1 MTRFTSHEELE
12 AAIIKLIAIEPRFG
26 PIHHIHGTPSLRQA
40 PATLETLL
48 VIITEQFL
56 SLKAAAAI
64 WARLKAHIG
73 EVTSENVLAV
83 PMEKLVEL
91 GLSRSKA
98 KCFHACAAAGFDYE
112 VLMQRDLDEIRQAL
126 LSIWGIG
133 PWTADIFLLT
143 AAAHADAW
151 PVGDVALQAAAQHL
165 FSFRKRPDQKRMQ
178 KIASKWRPYRAAAA
192 RLLWAHY
199 RGLKAMPQAPSQN

>member
-1 MTRFTSHEELE
+1 MTRFTSPAELE
-12 AAIIKLIAIEPRFG
+12 AAIIELIAIEPRFA
-26 PIHHIHGTPSLRQA
+26 PVHHTHGTPSLRTA

-48 VIITEQFL
+48 IIITEQFL

-64 WARLKAHIG
+64 WARLKDGIG
-73 EVTSENVLAV
+73 EVTSDNVLAV
-83 PMEKLVEL
+83 PLERLVEL

-98 KCFHACAAAGFDYE
+98 KCFHACASARLDFED
-112 VLMQRDLDEIRQAL
+112 LMTRDLPDIRETL
-126 LSIWGIG
+126 LFIWGIG

-143 AAAHADAW
+143 AASHADAW

-165 FSFRKRPDQKRMQ
+165 FRFRKRPDQKRME

-199 RGLKAMPQAPSQN
+199 RGIKAMPQAPSQN